1 MAFRIRNILGFDI
14 SRATSCSMKLV
25 IIGVTGIIIKDY
37 KNICKQYQ
45 ESIQQILYKK
55 QLY

>member
-45 ESIQQILYKK
+45 ESIQQIIYKK